1 MESITITRPVII
13 KVKVTADYKKK
24 LAAELQEAV
33 ARLDMQLQ
41 HLDFQA
47 RRLLAEL
54 ERRNPQGINAARQ
67 HLDKERAVKLE
78 TRQKLMDRLKETAKM
93 AEGDEVIQGQA
104 ESVAEIKMG
113 DDWLKFMSVEVVVQD
128 GLVIEIRQGGIR
140 GAERD

>member
-1 MESITITRPVII
+1 MDSITITRPVII

-24 LAAELQEAV
+24 VAAELQEAV

-54 ERRNPQGINAARQ
+54 EKRNPQGINAARQ

-93 AEGDEVIQGQA
+93 AEGDEVIHGQVQ
-104 ESVAEIKMG
+104 SVAEIKMG

-128 GLVIEIRQGGIR
+128 GLVIEIRQGSIR
-140 GAERD
+140 GAEYD

>member
-41 HLDFQA
+41 HLDFQS

-54 ERRNPQGINAARQ
+54 EKRNPQGINAARQ

-93 AEGDEVIQGQA
+93 AEGDEVIHGQA
-104 ESVAEIKMG
+104 ESIAEIKMG
-113 DDWLKFMSVEVVVQD
+113 DDWLKFMSVEVVVLD